1 MSLSSNLGS
10 GNTALSAHSDLL
22 DADIPTNPSSQLSFI
37 EEIKRRGKACVLSK
51 NYGGAEALYSKGL
64 EVLSYAAT
72 SAGAA
77 AAASSTNVE
86 GGVDDSNNEEYNVQ
100 LELAI
105 LYSNRSLV
113 RLSMSKLHESYEDA
127 TCAIQN
133 DAGYIKG
140 HWRLGQACIALGN
153 NIEGLSA
160 FEKALELEPMNKA
173 LMREVKVTKEK
184 IEMEEKLL
192 LAEMK
197 IKEEKAKDD
206 NAAAHAADDPAK
218 DAEMEDA
225 TTPTEKDGS
234 IKKATAK
241 SSSKK
246 KQQQQ
251 QPVPEGETETNTTET
266 TTSDLFT
273 KSDHVRG
280 YKLRSDGT
288 KTSYFDREISEDAK
302 KLIGDIAPKKLDTS
316 VSSASSPMMVEIN
329 GGNEGTS
336 AWNTAG
342 TWEER
347 DVTPWAKE
355 SLTNALLA
363 VEYILPPTSPS
374 PGSHAVVSKVTK
386 LDGHASYA
394 TVRGKKRYIY
404 EFELTIK
411 WILTL
416 GEDHSLSCHGEMTF
430 PDVDGTIEL
439 GEGYDIVNYSVE
451 GSSPPGTGPLLD
463 RFVRDGGLRDAVH
476 NAIDDW
482 VRLFRNT
489 Y

>member
-1 MSLSSNLGS
+1 MSLSSNLS
-10 GNTALSAHSDLL
+10 GGNSALSAHSDLL

-64 EVLSYAAT
+64 GVLSYAAT
-72 SAGAA
+72 SSGGAA
-77 AAASSTNVE
+77 ASTTNVE

-133 DAGYIKG
+133 DVGYIKG

-160 FEKALELEPMNKA
+160 FEKALELEPTNKA

-197 IKEEKAKDD
+197 IQEEAKDD
-206 NAAAHAADDPAK
+206 AASDPAM
-218 DAEMEDA
+218 DAEMED
-225 TTPTEKDGS
+225 TTKSTEKDS
-234 IKKATAK
+234 STVTTAK

-246 KQQQQ
+246 KQQQ
-251 QPVPEGETETNTTET
+251 PPPEGETETATTETT

-302 KLIGDIAPKKLDTS
+302 KLIGDIAPKKLE
-316 VSSASSPMMVEIN
+316 VGASSASSPMISESN

-336 AWNTAG
+336 AWNKAG
-342 TWEER
+342 
-347 DVTPWAKE
+347 
-355 SLTNALLA
+355 
-363 VEYILPPTSPS
+363 
-374 PGSHAVVSKVTK
+374 
-386 LDGHASYA
+386 
-394 TVRGKKRYIY
+394 
-404 EFELTIK
+404 EF
-411 WILTL
+411 
-416 GEDHSLSCHGEMTF
+416 
-430 PDVDGTIEL
+430 
-439 GEGYDIVNYSVE
+439 
-451 GSSPPGTGPLLD
+451 
-463 RFVRDGGLRDAVH
+463 
-476 NAIDDW
+476 
-482 VRLFRNT
+482 FRK
-489 Y
+489 

>member
-77 AAASSTNVE
+77 AASSTNVE

-113 RLSMSKLHESYEDA
+113 RLSMSKLHESYDDA

-225 TTPTEKDGS
+225 TTTTEKDGS

-241 SSSKK
+241 TSTKK

-251 QPVPEGETETNTTET
+251 QPLPEGETETTTTET

-342 TWEER
+342 KFHS
-347 DVTPWAKE
+347 VVGLL
-355 SLTNALLA
+355 SLNDRATHL
-363 VEYILPPTSPS
+363 YIS
-374 PGSHAVVSKVTK
+374 
-386 LDGHASYA
+386 
-394 TVRGKKRYIY
+394 
-404 EFELTIK
+404 
-411 WILTL
+411 
-416 GEDHSLSCHGEMTF
+416 
-430 PDVDGTIEL
+430 
-439 GEGYDIVNYSVE
+439 
-451 GSSPPGTGPLLD
+451 
-463 RFVRDGGLRDAVH
+463 
-476 NAIDDW
+476 
-482 VRLFRNT
+482 
-489 Y
+489 